1 MGPPQPWIPAFA
13 RMTEGV
19 WVGEFERGAELAA
32 LEWVMP
38 SKTLQI
44 VNLRRFALPVDRALA
59 P

>member
-1 MGPPQPWIPAFA
+1 
-13 RMTEGV
+13 MTEGV